1 MEYNLMLRKFRD
13 EKGLTQQELA
23 DPIGVAKS
31 SVAHWELGIKRIS
44 VRHLIALAD
53 LFGCTADQLL
63 GRDPPGR
70 TSA

>member
-23 DPIGVAKS
+23 DTIGVAKS

-44 VRHLIALAD
+44 VSHLIALAD
-53 LFGCTADQLL
+53 LFGCTTDQLL
-63 GRDPPGR
+63 GRGQS
-70 TSA
+70 SA